1 MTNRIIAVL
10 ATIIFFS
17 LTSCSKEDPVE
28 RGPEIG
34 MIDNESLYLYD
45 MIPVGKYES
54 FSRKDVSFRK
64 SRLRLYMKNEMYTRE
79 GYSRGLHKS
88 ESVRKK
94 LLEIIDKNM
103 ANVVYRKVVLE
114 KYSNEKTLRILYE
127 RLQKRVS
134 ARHILISHKDAERS
148 AKKTDRSKNEAR
160 ELIVEIKSKINSR
173 TDFIKYAND
182 ISEDPT
188 SVNGGDLGFFKWGK
202 MEDAFQETAFSLEPN
217 TLSSPVETSYGFHII
232 WVDSIKNISQRPF
245 EQMQVELK
253 NKIFSIY
260 RSEINLT
267 AEKFLDSLNV
277 VAETKFHDAIFDSLI
292 KKITSFIASQKKR
305 PGTQSPINFLK
316 SVELPGPLVT
326 YIDNGN
332 EKSIYTEPLVSL
344 LQDRSLSWSIAKY
357 IDIDILKNIFRD
369 ETNNSLIKQ
378 FGFLSKYDR
387 DEDVLEDL
395 KKKEQSFMRQE
406 ITKIEVANKVIP
418 EENNLLRYYNEH
430 KDRYVSLGTS
440 DIIEILVTEKSV
452 ADSLYLLVSNGQ
464 DISALASSYSERA
477 NTDKTGGVL
486 RNITRNKFSPIG
498 KIAATMKVGE
508 ITKPVKA
515 GAKWSLFK
523 LISKSPSGYKSF
535 ANVRS
540 RVSADFKRDE
550 AKRLRAVF
558 EDYLNDKYRPE
569 YYFENYIPE
578 LALGKVE

>member
-1 MTNRIIAVL
+1 MTNRIIAAL

-17 LTSCSKEDPVE
+17 LTSCSKEDSVE

-54 FSRKDVSFRK
+54 FSRKDVNFRK
-64 SRLRLYMKNEMYTRE
+64 SRLKLYMRNEMYSRE
-79 GYSRGLHKS
+79 GYSRGLHES

-94 LLEIIDKNM
+94 LLELIDKNM
-103 ANVVYRKVVLE
+103 VNVVFRKVVLE

-148 AKKTDRSKNEAR
+148 DKKTDRSKIEAH

-188 SVNGGDLGFFKWGK
+188 SVDGGDLGFFEWGQ
-202 MEDAFQETAFSLEPN
+202 MEDEFQEAAFSLELN

-232 WVDSIKNISQRPF
+232 WVDSVKIVSQRPF
-245 EQMQVELK
+245 EQMRVELK
-253 NKIFSIY
+253 NKIYSIS

-267 AEKFLDSLNV
+267 AEKFIDSLNV
-277 VAETKFHDAIFDSLI
+277 VAKTKFHDEIFDSLI
-292 KKITSFIASQKKR
+292 EKITSYIASQKKLS
-305 PGTQSPINFLK
+305 GGKSPISFLK
-316 SVELPGPLVT
+316 SVQLSGPLVT

-332 EKSIYTEPLVSL
+332 EKSMHTEPLVSL
-344 LQDRSLSWSIAKY
+344 LQDRSLGWSIARY
-357 IDIDILKNIFRD
+357 IDINVLKNIFRD
-369 ETNNSLIKQ
+369 ETNNRLIKQ
-378 FGFLSKYDR
+378 FGFHSNYDK
-387 DEDVLEDL
+387 DDDVLKDL
-395 KKKEQSFMRQE
+395 KTKEQGFMRQE
-406 ITKIEVANKVIP
+406 ITKIEIVNKVIA
-418 EENNLLRYYNEH
+418 EENNLLTYYNEH
-430 KDRYVSLGTS
+430 KDRYVSLGAS

-477 NTDKTGGVL
+477 NTNKTGGVL
-486 RNITRNKFSPIG
+486 RNITRNKLSPIG

-508 ITKPVKA
+508 IAKPVKA
-515 GAKWSLFK
+515 GAKWSFFK
-523 LISKSPSGYKSF
+523 LISKSPSGYKPF

-550 AKRLRAVF
+550 TNRLRAVF
-558 EDYLNDKYRPE
+558 EDYLIDKYSPE